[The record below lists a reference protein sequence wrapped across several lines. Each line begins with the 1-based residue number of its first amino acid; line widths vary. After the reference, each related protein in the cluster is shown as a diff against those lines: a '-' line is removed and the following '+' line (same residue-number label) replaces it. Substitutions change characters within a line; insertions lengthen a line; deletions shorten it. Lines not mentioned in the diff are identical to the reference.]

1 MAISHALPCL
11 RSRLG
16 LGGGVGCSDPMATP
30 GSLRQSAVLKRLG
43 EDRPLVA
50 VELRPPKSGLSSA
63 QSMDM
68 WIDMYHAIRRLAR
81 RHTIRFRTDNP
92 GGQSEGEHPGQP
104 TAT

>member
-1 MAISHALPCL
+1 
-11 RSRLG
+11 
-16 LGGGVGCSDPMATP
+16 MATP

-68 WIDMYHAIRRLAR
+68 WIDMYHAIRRLASGD
-81 RHTIRFRTDNP
+81 TIMFLTDNAV
-92 GGQSEGEHPGQP
+92 GQSEEENLGHL
-104 TAT
+104 TANVAGDESPSKFVPFLTSSTHSTIA